1 VYKFNQAQEKQTLK
15 FTRLPLYEV
24 FQKFG
29 SYLAFIIRFS
39 TMLLAGFQKHS
50 IDDSIIKKIYSAE
63 RVKGED
69 EEYDESYDAIAD
81 QSQLLAQI
89 EEPDS
94 EAREDKL
101 LS

>member
-1 VYKFNQAQEKQTLK
+1 VYKFSQAQEKEKLK

-39 TMLLAGFQKHS
+39 MLILAGYQKHS

-63 RVKGED
+63 RVNEESED
-69 EEYDESYDAIAD
+69 EERAD
-81 QSQLLAQI
+81 TT
-89 EEPDS
+89 
-94 EAREDKL
+94 
-101 LS
+101 